1 MINIIIIAL
10 FNYVFLGTEYMYDN
24 MMLYVINSNGV
35 VNAQNYILGVSVAGF
50 LMYPL
55 LKRVYRK
62 NNNMLL
68 LHIFKVCVVITGIIC
83 IAVMGTHSSYVS
95 IFISGCV
102 FFAIMGIV
110 SVPRSQCLGRLI
122 IFIKKRDTVVPVPI
136 PNKIPAI

>member
-1 MINIIIIAL
+1 M
-10 FNYVFLGTEYMYDN
+10 E
-24 MMLYVINSNGV
+24 V

-110 SVPRSQCLGRLI
+110 GSAVHYSLAVNISNYSMPVILCDRNCHMHLECLYSLLLIYLNNNLRLESE
-122 IFIKKRDTVVPVPI
+122 
-136 PNKIPAI
+136 